1 MPSLI
6 DSHVSVKQVKLAVD
20 ALLKHAAK
28 VQEERDETELLGAK
42 DELVWLNVNVKQVH
56 PEKKLKPFSLYLLI
70 GTGPSGRPLA
80 RPIVDPRTSP
90 ICLITKDPQREYKDL
105 LAAQNIK
112 FVSRVV
118 GVTKLKGKFKPFEV
132 RRQLLKDHGL
142 FLADERVVP
151 LLPKLLGKIFF
162 NAKKQPIPVNLQKKD
177 LKAELERAVSSTYMH
192 QNQGT
197 CTSIKIAPIS
207 FTPAQVLENL
217 TTALPNVI
225 KHIKGGWD
233 NVQSLYIKTSTS
245 VSLPIWSCELG
256 SGEGGRWAGMVGAS
270 EESEESDG
278 SEEESSGSEEES
290 SESEEEEEVPVVKEG
305 KKRAAARIPVIAT
318 ISKKA
323 KPGPSESS
331 KPTKVAPVSAPT
343 THKAKPAS
351 SSTSSKA
358 VPTAAPT
365 ASVKKPATKVIP
377 QTPVVE
383 DSDSEDESAPAL
395 KPLLKSKPG
404 ADMGAAKK
412 RAAVA
417 SIERKKVKILAAKGG
432 LKKGPKTKIL
442 GSK

>member
-28 VQEERDETELLGAK
+28 VQTERDETELLGAK

-56 PEKKLKPFSLYLLI
+56 PEKKLKPFSV
-70 GTGPSGRPLA
+70 PLA

-270 EESEESDG
+270 EESEES
-278 SEEESSGSEEES
+278 SGSEES
-290 SESEEEEEVPVVKEG
+290 SESEEEEEEEEAPVVKDG
-305 KKRAAARIPVIAT
+305 KKRAATGIPVTAT
-318 ISKKA
+318 TSKKA

-331 KPTKVAPVSAPT
+331 KSTKVAPISAPT
-343 THKAKPAS
+343 ARKAKPAS
-351 SSTSSKA
+351 SSTSSKTI
-358 VPTAAPT
+358 PTAAPT
-365 ASVKKPATKVIP
+365 APVKKSVTKAIP

-383 DSDSEDESAPAL
+383 DSDSEDEPTPAL
-395 KPLLKSKPG
+395 KPSLKSKPG
-404 ADMGAAKK
+404 ADIGAAKK

-417 SIERKKVKILAAKGG
+417 SIERKKVKILAAKGE
-432 LKKGPKTKIL
+432 LKKGPKAKIL

>member
-6 DSHVSVKQVKLAVD
+6 DSHVSVKQAKLAVD
-20 ALLKHAAK
+20 ALLKYAAK
-28 VQEERDETELLGAK
+28 VQAERDETELLGAK

-56 PEKKLKPFSLYLLI
+56 PEKKLKPFSV
-70 GTGPSGRPLA
+70 PLA

-105 LAAQNIK
+105 LTAQNIK

-207 FTPAQVLENL
+207 FTPAQVLDNL

-270 EESEESDG
+270 EETEESDG
-278 SEEESSGSEEES
+278 SEES
-290 SESEEEEEVPVVKEG
+290 SESEEEEEEAPVVKEG
-305 KKRAAARIPVIAT
+305 KKRAAAGIPVTAT
-318 ISKKA
+318 TSKKA

-331 KPTKVAPVSAPT
+331 KPTKVAPVSAPAAR
-343 THKAKPAS
+343 KAKPAS

-365 ASVKKPATKVIP
+365 APVKKSVTKAIP

-383 DSDSEDESAPAL
+383 DSDSEDEPTPAL
-395 KPLLKSKPG
+395 KPSSKTKPG
-404 ADMGAAKK
+404 VDIGAAKK
-412 RAAVA
+412 RAVVA

>member
-6 DSHVSVKQVKLAVD
+6 DSHVSVKQAKLAVD

-28 VQEERDETELLGAK
+28 VQAERDETELLGAK

-56 PEKKLKPFSLYLLI
+56 PEKKLKPFSV
-70 GTGPSGRPLA
+70 PLA

-270 EESEESDG
+270 EESEESGG
-278 SEEESSGSEEES
+278 SEEESGGSEEES
-290 SESEEEEEVPVVKEG
+290 SESEEEEEETPVVKEG
-305 KKRAAARIPVIAT
+305 RKRAATGIPVTAT
-318 ISKKA
+318 TSKKA

-331 KPTKVAPVSAPT
+331 KPTKVAPISAPAT
-343 THKAKPAS
+343 RKAKPTS

-358 VPTAAPT
+358 APTAAPT
-365 ASVKKPATKVIP
+365 APVKKSVTKVIP

-383 DSDSEDESAPAL
+383 DSDSEDELTPAL
-395 KPLLKSKPG
+395 KPALKSKPG
-404 ADMGAAKK
+404 VDLGVAKK
-412 RAAVA
+412 RATVA

-432 LKKGPKTKIL
+432 LKKGPKTKI
-442 GSK
+442 

>member
-1 MPSLI
+1 MPDLI
-6 DSHVSVKQVKLAVD
+6 DSHVSVKQAKLAID
-20 ALLKHAAK
+20 ALLKHASK
-28 VQEERDETELLGAK
+28 VQADREETELLGAK

-56 PEKKLKPFSLYLLI
+56 PEKKLKPFSI
-70 GTGPSGRPLA
+70 PLA

-118 GVTKLKGKFKPFEV
+118 GVTKLKGKFKPFEA

-142 FLADERVVP
+142 FLADDRVVP
-151 LLPKLLGKIFF
+151 LLPKLLGKMFF
-162 NAKKQPIPVNLQKKD
+162 EAKKQPIPVNLQRKD

-197 CTSIKIAPIS
+197 CTSIKIAPLS

-217 TTALPNVI
+217 TTALPNVV

-233 NVQSLYIKTSTS
+233 NVQSLNIKTSTS
-245 VSLPIWSCELG
+245 VALPIWSCELG
-256 SGEGGRWAGMVGAS
+256 SGEGGRWAGMVGDS
-270 EESEESDG
+270 EESEE
-278 SEEESSGSEEES
+278 ESG
-290 SESEEEEEVPVVKEG
+290 ESEEEEEEEVPAVKQG
-305 KKRAAARIPVIAT
+305 KKRAAPEQPAAAT
-318 ISKKA
+318 TNKKA
-323 KPGPSESS
+323 KAGPSESS
-331 KPTKVAPVSAPT
+331 KPTKVAPAPIPAT
-343 THKAKPAS
+343 SKAKPTS
-351 SSTSSKA
+351 SSTTSKPA
-358 VPTAAPT
+358 SAAP
-365 ASVKKPATKVIP
+365 AKKAAKKAIP

-383 DSDSEDESAPAL
+383 DSDSEDEPIPAP
-395 KPLLKSKPG
+395 KPSLKSKAEPIS
-404 ADMGAAKK
+404 GAAKK

-417 SIERKKVKILAAKGG
+417 GIERKKAKVLAAKET